1 MTESDIEVNARG
13 LWCPLPV
20 LRLAKAFAGKPAGA
34 VALLTAT
41 DPAVVEDVA
50 VFCREGGHDLVESRR
65 DADVFSFR
73 VRKGERDVKK
83 V

>member
-1 MTESDIEVNARG
+1 MMEPDIEVDARG

-34 VALLTAT
+34 VARLSAT

-65 DADVFSFR
+65 DAAVFFFR
-73 VRKGERDVKK
+73 VRKGAKRR
-83 V
+83 

>member
-1 MTESDIEVNARG
+1 MTEPDIEVDARG

-20 LRLAKAFAGKPAGA
+20 LRLAKAFAGNAAGA
-34 VALLTAT
+34 IARLRAT

-50 VFCREGGHDLVESRR
+50 VFCREGGHDLVESSR

-73 VRKGERDVKK
+73 VRKGPKER
-83 V
+83 